1 MSTLEVSNLND
12 GTTTVA
18 TTFINNGSPKV
29 WVDYSGSGTSYNDS
43 FNASSATDN
52 GTGDYTFTLTTSF
65 GSANYAGVVD
75 ALNTDGNNF
84 DTFMHTQAA
93 GSFSAKLRVGDSGS
107 DTDKE
112 TYGIACGDLA

>member
-1 MSTLEVSNLND
+1 MSTIKVTNIQATGETASRAAT
-12 GTTTVA
+12 GVA
-18 TTFINNGSPKV
+18 GA
-29 WVDYSGSGTSYNDS
+29 WLDYSGSGTTLLASSNV
-43 FNASSATDN
+43 SSATDN
-52 GTGDYTFTLTTSF
+52 GTGDYTFNLTNAF
-65 GSANYAGVVD
+65 GSANYTGVVD
-75 ALNTDGNNF
+75 ALNLDGNNF

>member
-1 MSTLEVSNLND
+1 MSTI
-12 GTTTVA
+12 TVTNIKA
-18 TTFINNGSPKV
+18 TGETASRAVTGV
-29 WVDYSGSGTSYNDS
+29 AGAWADYSGSGTTLLASTNV
-43 FNASSATDN
+43 SSATDN
-52 GTGDYTFTLTTSF
+52 GTGDYTFNLTNAF

-75 ALNTDGNNF
+75 ALNTDANNF